1 MTSNEI
7 SNWIK
12 QPNRIT
18 YARYEFNEIQE
29 NILTLIMG
37 ELQPYLTEEKTINQ
51 DLFNT
56 PFVTIDLRKLSEHR
70 NNYTYIKKQAFKMK
84 FIEINYTWFDEK
96 TNNIKERSAMVL
108 TTMDYTPRSKKLDIY
123 LNPHVIPYL
132 VYIGTCSKGKYTQY
146 NQKIA
151 IELRG
156 YLAKR
161 IYKFL
166 SSWKVRGATKILVSE
181 FKKILFI
188 ENKYKQLSEFRRI
201 LNDTRKK
208 IQQSTDISFDFSF
221 DKRKTLDDSYITFLI
236 FPKSIHPLA
245 TKIQIERHNQFSLV
259 YNVLSHWFSN
269 ADSDFAISTTHK
281 IVENEKLSVAH
292 YRLKNMYNQY
302 RKKEKSAQDC
312 RNNILTNCLKDWE
325 IKSHN

>member
-1 MTSNEI
+1 MNSNEI

-37 ELQPYLTEEKTINQ
+37 ELQPYLTEEKTISK
-51 DLFNT
+51 DLFDS
-56 PFVTIDLRKLSEHR
+56 PFITIDLRKLSEKR
-70 NNYTYIKKQAFKMK
+70 NNYTYIKNQANKMK

-96 TNNIKERSAMVL
+96 TNNVKERSAMVL

-132 VYIGTCSKGKYTQY
+132 VYIGTCSKGKFTQY

-166 SSWKVRGATKILVSE
+166 SSWKARGATKISISE

-188 ENKYKQLSEFRRI
+188 ENKYNQLSEFRRI
-201 LNDTRKK
+201 MNDTRKK

-221 DKRKTLDDSYITFLI
+221 DKRNTLDESYITFLI
-236 FPKSIHPLA
+236 FPKSIHPFS
-245 TKIQIERHNQFSLV
+245 TKIQIERYNQFSLV
-259 YNVLSHWFSN
+259 YNVLSHWFPV
-269 ADSDFAISTTHK
+269 AESDFAISTTHK
-281 IVENEKLSVAH
+281 IVENDKLGIAN

-302 RKKEKSAQDC
+302 RKKEKSAHDC
-312 RNNILTNCLKDWE
+312 RNNILVNCLKDWE
-325 IKSHN
+325 VKSPQ

>member
-1 MTSNEI
+1 MESYEI

-37 ELQPYLTEEKTINQ
+37 ELQPYLTEEKIISK
-51 DLFNT
+51 DLFET
-56 PFVTIDLRKLSEHR
+56 PFVTIDLTKLSDKR

-84 FIEINYTWFDEK
+84 FIEINYTWFDEVS
-96 TNNIKERSAMVL
+96 NNLKERSAMVL
-108 TTMDYTPRSKKLDIY
+108 TTMDYTPRIKKLDIY
-123 LNPHVIPYL
+123 LNPHVVPYL

-151 IELRG
+151 IDLRG

-166 SSWKVRGATKILVSE
+166 SSWKLRGATKISILE
-181 FKKILFI
+181 FKQILFI
-188 ENKYKQLSEFRRI
+188 ENKYNQLSELRRL
-201 LNDTRKK
+201 LNTTRNKLQK
-208 IQQSTDISFDFSF
+208 DADLSFEFSF
-221 DKRKTLDDSYITFLI
+221 EKRESINESYITFLI
-236 FPKSIHPLA
+236 FPKATHPLS
-245 TKIQIERHNQFSLV
+245 TKIQIERHNQFSTV

-269 ADSDFAISTTHK
+269 SESDFALSITHK
-281 IVENEKLSVAH
+281 IMENEKLTPAY
-292 YRLKNMYNQY
+292 YRLKNMYKQY
-302 RKKEKSAQDC
+302 RKKDKSFQDC
-312 RNNILTNCLKDWE
+312 RNNILTNCLKDWG
-325 IKSHN
+325 IK